1 MILPVKRI
9 LWPTDFS
16 EASYEALSRA
26 VELCVHFSAEL
37 VAVHV
42 VPEIPRIE
50 PISEPGTEKP
60 GYAPD
65 LKKYERELH
74 NAARLKLHEVIRE
87 RVPKDVKSAV
97 VVTRG
102 EPASEIL
109 RAAEDERIS
118 LIVTATHGLSGW
130 RQLVFGSVAE
140 RVVRLA
146 TCPVLTIRSP
156 RVKR

>member
-1 MILPVKRI
+1 MLLPITRI

-26 VELCVHFSAEL
+26 VELCKHFSAEL

-42 VPEIPRIE
+42 VPEIPRIMPDE
-50 PISEPGTEKP
+50 SDIEKAD
-60 GYAPD
+60 YAAD
-65 LKKYERELH
+65 LKSYEQELH
-74 NAARLKLHEVIRE
+74 NAARQRLHKVIRE
-87 RVPKDVKSAV
+87 RVPTDVKSAV
-97 VVTRG
+97 IVTRG
-102 EPASEIL
+102 EPACEIL
-109 RAAEDERIS
+109 RMADDRRVS

-156 RVKR
+156 RVTR